1 MALNSL
7 TLIVV
12 VTYLNWTPAM
22 AMAKYAL
29 FTRTALQVI
38 MHPTLNPEG
47 YEELAYK
54 KGLGSII
61 LIYHLALCL
70 LARSV

>member
-1 MALNSL
+1 MALNNL

-12 VTYLNWTPAM
+12 VAYLNWTLAM
-22 AMAKYAL
+22 VMAKSAL

-54 KGLGSII
+54 KGYII